1 MVSIKSNTLTIV
13 VPCYNE
19 EAVIDEF
26 IQEILKTQETLPDI
40 FIELILVNDGSKDG
54 TKQKLKELALSHRD
68 RITYISLSRNF
79 GKEAALLAGLEHAQ
93 GEFIAVMDADLQDP
107 PSLLKEM
114 LDGIIT
120 EGYDV
125 VGTRRTSREGEP
137 PIRSW
142 FANLYYK
149 LNNKISDVYIEE
161 GARDF
166 RVMTY
171 EVVQSI
177 ISLTERNRFSK
188 GLFAWVGYNV
198 KYLEYPNI
206 EREAGESSW
215 SFRSLFNYAIEGLI
229 SFSEVPLTIATWVGF
244 LSCLGAFGYGLFVTV
259 RTLLYGAITPGWTS
273 LAVMIIGMGGLQ
285 LLCLGIVG
293 KYIGKIYIESK
304 QRPVYIIQES
314 IHNQHKHF

>member
-1 MVSIKSNTLTIV
+1 MKENTLTIV

-26 IQEILKTQETLPDI
+26 YKEIVKTQETMPET
-40 FIELILVNDGSKDG
+40 FIELLFVNDGSKDG
-54 TKQKLKELALSHRD
+54 TKSKLKELALANRE
-68 RITYISLSRNF
+68 RVTYVSLSRNF
-79 GKEAALLAGLEHAQ
+79 GKEAALLAGLELAQ

-107 PSLLKEM
+107 PSLLPEM
-114 LDGIIT
+114 VRGIT
-120 EGYDV
+120 EEGYDV
-125 VGTRRTSREGEP
+125 VGTRRTSRVGEP

-166 RVMTY
+166 RVMTH
-171 EVVQSI
+171 EVVQAI

-188 GLFAWVGYNV
+188 GLFAWVGFNV

-215 SFRSLFNYAIEGLI
+215 SFMSLFNYAIEGLV
-229 SFSEVPLTIATWVGF
+229 SFSEVPLTIATWFGF
-244 LSCLGAFGYGLFVTV
+244 LSCFGAFGYGVYITI
-259 RTLLYGAITPGWTS
+259 RTLLFGAITPGWAS
-273 LAVMIIGMGGLQ
+273 LAILIIGMGGLQ

-304 QRPVYIIQES
+304 QRPVYIIQEV
-314 IHNQHKHF
+314 IHNQHT

>member
-79 GKEAALLAGLEHAQ
+79 GKEAALLAGLENAQ
-93 GEFIAVMDADLQDP
+93 GEYIAVMDADLQDP

-114 LDGIIT
+114 LDGIIN

-206 EREAGESSW
+206 ERESGESSW

-244 LSCLGAFGYGLFVTV
+244 LSCLGAFVYGLFVTV

-273 LAVMIIGMGGLQ
+273 LAVMVVGMGGLQ